1 MNSDILYTDEYLFL
15 RDDIASGIVIDG
27 KAQFSVIS
35 KKPYCRLAVYCM
47 SKERAL
53 IKFKKNYL
61 DFLEEII
68 SLQRE
73 EKRHEI
79 I

>member
-35 KKPYCRLAVYCM
+35 KKPYCRLKVYCM
-47 SKERAL
+47 SKEQAL
-53 IKFKKNYL
+53 IEFKKDYL
-61 DFLEEII
+61 DFLQEII

-73 EKRHEI
+73 DKRYEI
-79 I
+79 S

>member
-1 MNSDILYTDEYLFL
+1 MNVELLYNDEYLWL
-15 RDDIASGIVIDG
+15 RDDVASGIVIDER
-27 KAQFSVIS
+27 ARFSVIS

-47 SKERAL
+47 SKEQVL
-53 IKFKKNYL
+53 IEFNKNYL

-73 EKRHEI
+73 EKRYEI
-79 I
+79 N